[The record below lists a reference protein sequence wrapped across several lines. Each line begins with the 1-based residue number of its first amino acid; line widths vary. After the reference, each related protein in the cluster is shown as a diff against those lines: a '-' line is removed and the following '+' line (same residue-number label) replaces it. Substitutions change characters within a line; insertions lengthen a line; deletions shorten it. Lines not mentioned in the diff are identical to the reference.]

1 MKNLSYFDKNRISNI
16 VWTITNKY
24 GYDVDYSLIK
34 EDYFAYDLLYNAVI
48 IGSLYN
54 ILDYKMI
61 LEFVNH
67 IRSKIKK
74 NDEIINIFFMCIE
87 STCVTKNTEFISNIK
102 NIREKNY
109 KEKIKSLNTG
119 KNKDRLYN
127 VLKIAYCS
135 KYLSQ
140 NLLYP
145 DNIKSLIDSIYEFE
159 KVENTIEFIEKF
171 KQIINLHFKFEE
183 ETAKQE
189 DLSHKQLTKISEI
202 RNNTQTI
209 QEFFDN
215 YTSSEFNP
223 NESVIEKNFST
234 DSSTIDDKSKEK
246 EVQDDFEKICQY
258 YGRSIYGKQ
267 MLDIIEKKYAHG
279 IHGGYKL
286 FFTDGNIEGIKEDY
300 RRSQIINEHEKNR
313 LHYNIKRQRY
323 EKSIEKI
330 KSLIR
335 QSLKFEE
342 KMKIRSFSGDINAK
356 KLYRAEKVRDYKV
369 FNKEKRRDQAE
380 FFIDIVLDS
389 SASLLDRQEKLS
401 VEAYIISRALEELK
415 IKNSVTTFN
424 SFIDYTVIK
433 KLKTYENPDSE
444 KCFEYFCSGGNR
456 DGLAIDVIGSE
467 EKDSDSNNLMILFT
481 DARPFDVQV
490 MHSIGTKAKKPYQG
504 EMAIDDTA
512 SVVRKLKRKNTKMF
526 IVFSGAEEDIK
537 VLRYMYG
544 SDFLY
549 IVDIEQFS
557 TKVGKLISDYIS
569 TFYE

>member
-24 GYDVDYSLIK
+24 GYDVDFTLID

-54 ILDYKMI
+54 TLDYKMI

-67 IRSKIKK
+67 IRAKVRK

-119 KNKDRLYN
+119 MNKDRLYN

-135 KYLSQ
+135 KFLNL

-145 DNIKSLIDSIYEFE
+145 NNIKSLIDSIYEFE
-159 KVENTIEFIEKF
+159 DVENTLDFIEKF
-171 KQIINLHFKFEE
+171 KEIINLHFKFEE
-183 ETAKQE
+183 ETANQE
-189 DLSHKQLTKISEI
+189 NMSHKQLTKISEI

-234 DSSTIDDKSKEK
+234 DSSTVDDKGKEM
-246 EVQDDFEKICQY
+246 EAQDDFEKISQY
-258 YGRSIYGKQ
+258 YGRSIYNKQ
-267 MLDIIEKKYAHG
+267 MLDIIEKKYAQGVHS
-279 IHGGYKL
+279 GYKMV
-286 FFTDGNIEGIKEDY
+286 FTDGNIEGIKQDY
-300 RRSQIINEHEKNR
+300 RRSQIEAEHEKNR
-313 LHYNIKRQRY
+313 LHYKMNRQKY
-323 EKSIEKI
+323 DKSIEKI
-330 KSLIR
+330 KSLIK
-335 QSLKFEE
+335 QSMKFEE
-342 KMKIRSFSGDINAK
+342 KMKIRSFSGNIDAQKI
-356 KLYRAEKVRDYKV
+356 YRAENLSDHKI
-369 FNKEKRRDQAE
+369 FSKEKRRDQAK
-380 FFIDIVLDS
+380 FFIDIVIDS

-415 IKNSVTTFN
+415 IPNSVTTFN

-433 KLKTYENPDSE
+433 KLKAYENPESE

-456 DGLAIDVIGSE
+456 DGLAIDVIGTE
-467 EKDSDSNNLMILFT
+467 EKDSDANKLMILFT

-490 MHSIGTKAKKPYQG
+490 MHAIGTKAKKPYQG
-504 EMAIDDTA
+504 EIAIDDTA
-512 SVVRKLKRKNTKMF
+512 SVVRKLKRKNTKMC
-526 IVFSGAEEDIK
+526 IVFSGAQEDIK

-557 TKVGKLISDYIS
+557 AKVGKFISDYIS

>member
-24 GYDVDYSLIK
+24 GYDVDFTLID

-54 ILDYKMI
+54 TLDYKMI

-67 IRSKIKK
+67 IRSKVKK

-119 KNKDRLYN
+119 MNKDRLYN

-135 KYLSQ
+135 KFLNL

-145 DNIKSLIDSIYEFE
+145 NNIKSLINSIYEFE
-159 KVENTIEFIEKF
+159 DVENTLDFIEKF
-171 KQIINLHFKFEE
+171 KEIINLHFKFEE
-183 ETAKQE
+183 ETANQE
-189 DLSHKQLTKISEI
+189 NMSHKQLTKISEI

-234 DSSTIDDKSKEK
+234 DSSTVDDKGKEM
-246 EVQDDFEKICQY
+246 EAQDDFEKISQY
-258 YGRSIYGKQ
+258 YGRSIYNKQ
-267 MLDIIEKKYAHG
+267 MLDIIEKKYAQGVHS
-279 IHGGYKL
+279 GYKL
-286 FFTDGNIEGIKEDY
+286 FFTDGNIEGIKQDY
-300 RRSQIINEHEKNR
+300 RRSQIEAEHEKNR
-313 LHYNIKRQRY
+313 LHYKMNRQKY
-323 EKSIEKI
+323 DKSIEKI
-330 KSLIR
+330 KSLIK
-335 QSLKFEE
+335 QSMKFEE
-342 KMKIRSFSGDINAK
+342 KMKIRSFSGNIDAQKI
-356 KLYRAEKVRDYKV
+356 YRAENLSDHKI
-369 FNKEKRRDQAE
+369 FSKEKRRDQAE
-380 FFIDIVLDS
+380 FFIDIVIDS

-415 IKNSVTTFN
+415 IPNSVTTFN

-433 KLKTYENPDSE
+433 KLKTYENPESE
-444 KCFEYFCSGGNR
+444 KCFESFCSGGNR
-456 DGLAIDVIGSE
+456 DGLAIDVIGTE
-467 EKDSDSNNLMILFT
+467 EKDSDANKLMILFT

-490 MHSIGTKAKKPYQG
+490 MHAIGTKAKKPYQG
-504 EMAIDDTA
+504 EIAI
-512 SVVRKLKRKNTKMF
+512 
-526 IVFSGAEEDIK
+526 E
-537 VLRYMYG
+537 Y
-544 SDFLY
+544 
-549 IVDIEQFS
+549 
-557 TKVGKLISDYIS
+557 
-569 TFYE
+569 